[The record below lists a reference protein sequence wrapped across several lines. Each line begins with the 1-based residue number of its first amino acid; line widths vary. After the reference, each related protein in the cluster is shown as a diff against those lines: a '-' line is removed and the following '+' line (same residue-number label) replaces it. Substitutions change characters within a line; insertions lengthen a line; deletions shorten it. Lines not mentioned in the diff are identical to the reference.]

1 MSENVDEKS
10 HQSEL
15 MKFALESVKDN
26 EQAFQLLEGKITDA
40 ILVKAQVH
48 IENRSGILIFPFS
61 VFKGDILTIY
71 SIFGN
76 SPLIIRMRT
85 YEKYPQFLLDTIEI
99 VKSGGNDK
107 ALSERIARAIYKN
120 ISASSLFKTIQK
132 VSKKNYEDL
141 ISLIQNGINLE
152 LKINTTKAIID
163 VEKVS
168 SLQFRIGNP
177 LDAVLQPV
185 QNPYNVQKEEEAK
198 KIIVP
203 VFETSPEKLKAEKEI
218 SEVQKEFQ
226 KIVICKTVV
235 SPVAGLEFD
244 ALKENT
250 KLLFLLPFQ
259 TEEEIEFAK
268 QVGAVNKDGVNKPIL
283 GTFYK
288 IITSGKNEFHIFA
301 KGPNGILLRAFEERP
316 VRLATPKKSTSSVK
330 KADSSTDT
338 SFTLS
343 IIVGVLVTLV
353 AILLFLYIS

>member
-1 MSENVDEKS
+1 MSENIDEKT

-15 MKFALESVKDN
+15 MKYALESVKDN
-26 EQAFQLLEGKITDA
+26 DQAFQLLEGKITDA

-48 IENRSGILIFPFS
+48 VENRSGILIFPFS
-61 VFKGDILTIY
+61 VFKGDIL
-71 SIFGN
+71 SVHSVFGN

-107 ALSERIARAIYKN
+107 ALSERIARAVYKN
-120 ISASSLFKTIQK
+120 ISASSLMKTIPK
-132 VSKKNYEDL
+132 VSKKNYEEL
-141 ISLIQNGINLE
+141 IALVQNGVNLE
-152 LKINTTKAIID
+152 LKISTTKAVID

-168 SLQFRIGNP
+168 SIQFRMGNP
-177 LDAVLQPV
+177 LDSVLQPV
-185 QNPYNVQKEEEAK
+185 LNPYNVQKEEEEK
-198 KIIVP
+198 KKTVIP

-218 SEVQKEFQ
+218 SEIQKEFQ
-226 KIVICKTVV
+226 KVVICKTVV

-244 ALKENT
+244 ALKETT

-268 QVGAVNKDGVNKPIL
+268 QMGAVSKEGVNKPIL

-301 KGPNGILLRAFEERP
+301 KGPNGILFRAFEERP
-316 VRLATPKKSTSSVK
+316 VRLATPKQASKKKVET
-330 KADSSTDT
+330 KADT
-338 SFTLS
+338 SATLS
-343 IIVGVLVTLV
+343 IIIGVLVTLV